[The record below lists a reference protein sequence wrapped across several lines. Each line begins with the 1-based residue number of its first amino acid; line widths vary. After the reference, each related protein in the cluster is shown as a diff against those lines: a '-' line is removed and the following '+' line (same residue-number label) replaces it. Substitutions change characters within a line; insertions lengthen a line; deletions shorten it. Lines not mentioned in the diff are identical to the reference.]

1 MKIKQFIFNPFQE
14 NTYLVYDET
23 GEAIVVDAGCYTTTE
38 AAEIKRFI
46 DENKL
51 TVRYLVNT
59 HCHIDHILGIN
70 VLKAIYGVEYIV
82 HREELPLLQMAQ
94 PHAVTFGFAINS
106 VPQAEKTVEDADSI
120 IFGKTTLRVIHT
132 PGHTPGGICLYSAN
146 DRMLLTGD
154 TLFNGSIGRTD
165 LAGGSYSTIIESI
178 TTKLLSLPDE
188 VMIFPGHG
196 DYSTVGEERVGN
208 PFLR

>member
-1 MKIKQFIFNPFQE
+1 MKIKKFTVNPFQE

-59 HCHIDHILGIN
+59 HCHVDHILGIN
-70 VLKAIYGVEYIV
+70 VLKDIYGVEYIV
-82 HREELPLLQMAQ
+82 HREELPLLQMAKA
-94 PHAVTFGFAINS
+94 HAATFGFAIDS
-106 VPQAEKTVEDADSI
+106 VPRAERTVEDADSI
-120 IFGKTTLRVIHT
+120 TFGKTTLRVIHT

-146 DRMLLTGD
+146 DKILLTGD

-178 TTKLLSLPDE
+178 TAKLLSLPDE

-196 DYSTVGEERVGN
+196 DYSTIGEERVGN